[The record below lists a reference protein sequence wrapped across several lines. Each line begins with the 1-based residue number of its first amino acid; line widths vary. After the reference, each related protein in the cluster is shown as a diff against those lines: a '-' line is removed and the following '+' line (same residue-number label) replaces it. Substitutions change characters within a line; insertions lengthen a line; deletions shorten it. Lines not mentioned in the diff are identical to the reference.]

1 MGSLSGI
8 PNFVMRFADRSILI
22 SSWNLRPRRLSWF
35 YGVGRERFYYGR
47 RVQRDG
53 RDLS

>member
-8 PNFVMRFADRSILI
+8 PEFVTQSADRFILI
-22 SSWNLRPRRLSWF
+22 PPWNLRPRRLSWF

-47 RVQRDG
+47 RVQKDG